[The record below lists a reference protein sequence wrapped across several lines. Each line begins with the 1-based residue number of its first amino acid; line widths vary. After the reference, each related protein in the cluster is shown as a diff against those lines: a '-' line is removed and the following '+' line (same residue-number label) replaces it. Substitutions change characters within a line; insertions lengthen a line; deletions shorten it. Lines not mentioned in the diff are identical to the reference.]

1 MGPATPFDVD
11 AESRN
16 GIARLALRGELD
28 MQTVNVLSP
37 WLEWAERVGAS
48 AIVLDLRDLTFVDST
63 GLRAFIN
70 AWDRASTNGHRL
82 LFVGVADAPRR
93 LFEMTGTEFMLDE
106 RASAGTLER
115 FVQPSRDRS
124 RSDEGAVDE
133 GG

>member
-1 MGPATPFDVD
+1 MGPASPFEVEV
-11 AESRN
+11 ESRN

-28 MQTVNVLSP
+28 MQTVDRLSP
-37 WLEWAERVGAS
+37 CLERAEQEGTS
-48 AIVLDLRDLTFVDST
+48 EIVLDLRELTFVDST
-63 GLRAFIN
+63 GLRAFIK
-70 AWDRASTNGHRL
+70 AWERAGMNGHRL
-82 LFVGVADAPRR
+82 LFVGVMGAARR

-106 RASAGTLER
+106 RRSASTLDR